1 MYYYHEKNGDTPPV
15 PPFYPERIRPVQTK
29 AMNPLFN
36 LESIYVANIIG
47 IVLIVVLII
56 CNLWRLQ
63 SKTPANKNLVLMMFF
78 ALTSC
83 IADPISYTIKGIPG
97 LMPKIAVYATSTWLF
112 AANMLAV
119 LCWVRFLSYYLN
131 GSITRRHKIALNAI
145 IVAGVTVLI
154 VNLFHPIVFSIDANN
169 LYKRK
174 SFYFFFTAIDYL
186 LLINSLFTYY
196 RSKQRGGV
204 LKFFPIWV
212 YIVPIIIG
220 GIIQSLF
227 YGISVIPT
235 SIAISIAGILASL
248 QNEMIYRDALTGVF
262 NRTYLDYQLK
272 KFAKRPKLK
281 ITGIMLDLNDFKR
294 INDELGHSVGDEAL
308 IATTRILQRSIN
320 SMGNVMRYA
329 GDEFI
334 IFINTQDDD
343 TIESCIKRIRYNF
356 DKFNDEMN
364 KPYKLSASMGF
375 CKLDFTKMQIDD
387 FINTIDSRMYEDKKA
402 FYTQNK
408 FYDRRKR

>member
-1 MYYYHEKNGDTPPV
+1 
-15 PPFYPERIRPVQTK
+15 
-29 AMNPLFN
+29 MNPLFN

-63 SKTPANKNLVLMMFF
+63 SRTPANKNLVLMMFF

-174 SFYFFFTAIDYL
+174 SFYFFFTAIDYM

-375 CKLDFTKMQIDD
+375 CKLDFSKMQIDD